1 MAIKI
6 LKIEQTDNWC
16 EAIRN
21 KVKRIFGVYLFDSKR
36 RVHCCEF
43 TPSYECVF
51 VESQAEFF
59 DASDDAEIENI
70 EEEIRRGDSQ
80 TDMVSY
86 LHCHKLESFPR
97 FKIRY
102 LPKENAGVAMLRGLK
117 SRTAEKRLEEAMAY
131 ARICQV

>member
-16 EAIRN
+16 ESIKN
-21 KVKRIFGVYLFDSKR
+21 KVKRIFSVYLFDSKK

-43 TPSYECVF
+43 TPSFECLF

-59 DASDDAEIENI
+59 ASTDDAEIENI
-70 EEEIRRGDSQ
+70 EEEIRRGDFQ

-97 FKIRY
+97 FKIGY
-102 LPKENAGVAMLRGLK
+102 LPKGNAGVAMLRGLK
-117 SRTAEKRLEEAMAY
+117 SRTAEERLEEAAEY
-131 ARICQV
+131 ASICQV